1 MAFCLGGQDNKQLNK
16 DELIK
21 RLTNELP
28 VLRAKIGVSQDE
40 LSNIIGI
47 SRQTYSAI
55 ETGKRQMSWNTFLSL
70 VLVFGCNEKTSAMI
84 DSMKIISP
92 ELSEVININNRKDIV

>member
-1 MAFCLGGQDNKQLNK
+1 MNDKLNK
-16 DELIK
+16 KELINI
-21 RLTNELP
+21 LTKELP

-40 LSNIIGI
+40 ISNIIGI

-55 ETGKRQMSWNTFLSL
+55 ETGKHQMSWNTFLSL

-92 ELSEVININNRKDIV
+92 ELSEAININNRKDIV

>member
-1 MAFCLGGQDNKQLNK
+1 MSSQDKKQLNK

-70 VLVFGCNEKTSAMI
+70 VLVFGCNEKTSTMI
-84 DSMKIISP
+84 DGMQIISP
-92 ELSEVININNRKDIV
+92 ELSEVININNRKDIG

>member
-1 MAFCLGGQDNKQLNK
+1 MSNQDNKQLNK

-70 VLVFGCNEKTSAMI
+70 ILVFGCNKKTSAMI
-84 DSMKIISP
+84 DNMKIVSP
-92 ELSEVININNRKDIV
+92 ELSEVININNRKDIG

>member
-1 MAFCLGGQDNKQLNK
+1 MSSQDNKQLNK

-92 ELSEVININNRKDIV
+92 ELSEVININNRKDIR

>member
-1 MAFCLGGQDNKQLNK
+1 MSIQDKKQLNK

-55 ETGKRQMSWNTFLSL
+55 ETGKRLMSWNTFLSL
-70 VLVFGCNEKTSAMI
+70 VLVFGCNEKTSSMI
-84 DSMKIISP
+84 DDMQIISP
-92 ELSEVININNRKDIV
+92 ELSEVININNRKDIQ

>member
-1 MAFCLGGQDNKQLNK
+1 MDIKENKKLNK
-16 DELIK
+16 DNLIK
-21 RLTNELP
+21 QLTNELP

-70 VLVFGCNEKTSAMI
+70 ILIFGCNEKTSPMI
-84 DSMKIISP
+84 DGMKIISP
-92 ELSEVININNRKDIV
+92 ELSEIININNRKDIK

>member
-1 MAFCLGGQDNKQLNK
+1 MDINKKLNRNK
-16 DELIK
+16 LIK
-21 RLTNELP
+21 QLTNELP
-28 VLRAKIGVSQDE
+28 VLRGKIRVSQNE

-70 VLVFGCNEKTSAMI
+70 ILFFGCNEKTSSMI
-84 DSMKIISP
+84 DDMKIISP
-92 ELSEVININNRKDIV
+92 ELSEVININNRKDIL

>member
-1 MAFCLGGQDNKQLNK
+1 MSNQDNKQLNK

-70 VLVFGCNEKTSAMI
+70 ILVFGCNKKTSAMI
-84 DSMKIISP
+84 DSMKIVSP
-92 ELSEVININNRKDIV
+92 ELSEVININNRKDIG

>member
-1 MAFCLGGQDNKQLNK
+1 MSIQDKKQLNK

-21 RLTNELP
+21 CLTNELP
-28 VLRAKIGVSQDE
+28 VLRAKIGVSQNE

-70 VLVFGCNEKTSAMI
+70 VLVFGCNEKTSPMI
-84 DSMKIISP
+84 DDMQIISP
-92 ELSEVININNRKDIV
+92 ELSEVININNRKDIQ

>member
-1 MAFCLGGQDNKQLNK
+1 MSSQDNKQLNK

-70 VLVFGCNEKTSAMI
+70 VLVFGCNAKTSAMI
-84 DSMKIISP
+84 DGMSIISP
-92 ELSEVININNRKDIV
+92 ELSEVININNRKDIG

>member
-1 MAFCLGGQDNKQLNK
+1 MSSQDNKQLNK

-28 VLRAKIGVSQDE
+28 VLRAKIGVSQDA

-92 ELSEVININNRKDIV
+92 ELSEVININNRKDIR

>member
-1 MAFCLGGQDNKQLNK
+1 MSSQDNKQLNK

-84 DSMKIISP
+84 DGMQIISP
-92 ELSEVININNRKDIV
+92 ELSEVININNRKDIG

>member
-1 MAFCLGGQDNKQLNK
+1 MSSQDNKQLNK

-55 ETGKRQMSWNTFLSL
+55 ETGKRQMSWSTFLSL

-84 DSMKIISP
+84 EGMQIISP
-92 ELSEVININNRKDIV
+92 ELSEVININNRKDIQ

>member
-1 MAFCLGGQDNKQLNK
+1 MSSQDNKQLNK

-84 DSMKIISP
+84 DGMRIISP
-92 ELSEVININNRKDIV
+92 ELSEVININNRKDIG

>member
-1 MAFCLGGQDNKQLNK
+1 MSSQDNKQLNK

-70 VLVFGCNEKTSAMI
+70 VLVFGCNEKTSTMI
-84 DSMKIISP
+84 DGMQIISP
-92 ELSEVININNRKDIV
+92 ELSEVININNRKDIG

>member
-1 MAFCLGGQDNKQLNK
+1 MNDKLNK
-16 DELIK
+16 RELISH
-21 RLTNELP
+21 LTNELP

-40 LSNIIGI
+40 ISNIIGI

-70 VLVFGCNEKTSAMI
+70 ILVFGCNEETSAMI

-92 ELSEVININNRKDIV
+92 ELSKAININNRKDIV

>member
-1 MAFCLGGQDNKQLNK
+1 MSNQDNKQLNK

-47 SRQTYSAI
+47 SRQTYSAT

-70 VLVFGCNEKTSAMI
+70 ILVFGCNEKTSAMI
-84 DSMKIISP
+84 DGMKIISP
-92 ELSEVININNRKDIV
+92 ELSEVININNRKDIG

>member
-1 MAFCLGGQDNKQLNK
+1 MSNQDNKQLNK

-70 VLVFGCNEKTSAMI
+70 VLVFGCNKKTSAMI
-84 DSMKIISP
+84 DSMKIVSP
-92 ELSEVININNRKDIV
+92 ELSEVININNRKDIG